1 MDINVNPNT
10 NGYGHASGTF
20 PLNQMSNSTKPQ
32 PWYKLVKQVKGS
44 EKVEV
49 ICKSHANMPPKLEIL
64 RLREEFKNL
73 IEMGCL
79 NAALEDLSGADFK
92 LSCIKNGV
100 AIEIYYELVME
111 TEYTCVQ
118 YDAMI

>member
-1 MDINVNPNT
+1 MMDITTNPNV
-10 NGYGHASGTF
+10 
-20 PLNQMSNSTKPQ
+20 SNSTGCGFGFNPMNQKPNTPQ
-32 PWYKLVKQVKGS
+32 PWYKLIKQVKGS

-92 LSCIKNGV
+92 LSCIKNGAAV
-100 AIEIYYELVME
+100 EIYYELVME
-111 TEYTCVQ
+111 SEYQCIQ
-118 YDAMI
+118 YDPMI